1 MMTSLSEIHVAKS
14 LSDLVWPHALVR
26 PEDVWRPRGFL
37 NPKEPELCETDE
49 FLSPEICDAVVGW
62 WLARRRRAT
71 TPVWDIAATC
81 VVPGFDRK
89 GVMIVEAKAHGA
101 ELSEAGKQLGAKT
114 NQENHE
120 RIGDAI
126 TQANAG
132 LNRILAGWNL
142 TRDRHYQLSNRFAW
156 AWKLAELGVPVVL
169 VFLGFLNA
177 TEMAGR
183 RIPFRDARHWRD
195 CLLNY
200 AQGLVPEQAWE
211 TTLLPGKA
219 PLIPLIR
226 SVDLG
231 APSALGGTGMGIVGR
246 DL

>member
-26 PEDVWRPRGFL
+26 PNDLWRPRGFED
-37 NPKEPELCETDE
+37 PKEPELCETDE

-62 WLARRRRAT
+62 WLARRRRAR
-71 TPVWDIAATC
+71 TPVWDIATTC

-89 GVMIVEAKAHGA
+89 GVVLVEAKAHQA
-101 ELSEAGKQLGAKT
+101 ELSEDGKQLRADT

-132 LNRILAGWNL
+132 LNRVLPGWNL
-142 TRDRHYQLSNRFAW
+142 TRDSHYQLTNRFAW

-169 VFLGFLNA
+169 VYLGFLNA
-177 TEMAGR
+177 TEMSDQGS
-183 RIPFRDARHWRD
+183 PFRDARHWRD
-195 CLLNY
+195 CLLNH

-211 TTLLPGKA
+211 TPLLPGNA

-226 SVDLG
+226 SVDL
-231 APSALGGTGMGIVGR
+231 SATVTLEDTGMGISGR